1 MDICQ
6 QHYLH
11 TPQLGVGLL
20 NPLSPDFLLYDDD
33 NSFNINSKIQDE
45 CLFDDRKLFSDVE
58 FSFESSEEKSEFIEG
73 LTELALEW
81 ELQKLIQCS
90 SFPIEPMED
99 QKSQQALECL
109 DDIPWPAEECTIV
122 QSPSSITSPA
132 SSSQYDDT
140 DNTLSSVSSPS
151 TIRSSVDEEI
161 EAITIKNGTK
171 RRHSR
176 GLTTNERK
184 QRKKVQNKT
193 AAEKYR
199 VKKKS
204 EKQILSEKRQ
214 FLATSNKELKLET
227 ENLQYRIQQLKQ
239 LFFDIL
245 QVKELQPLAE

>member
-1 MDICQ
+1 MDVCQ
-6 QHYLH
+6 QHHLF
-11 TPQLGVGLL
+11 TPQIGVGLL
-20 NPLSPDFLLYDDD
+20 NPLSPDFLLYNDDD
-33 NSFNINSKIQDE
+33 NNFNSKLQDE
-45 CLFDDRKLFSDVE
+45 CLFDDRKMFSDVE
-58 FSFESSEEKSEFIEG
+58 FSFESSDEKSELIES
-73 LTELALEW
+73 LTDLAIEW
-81 ELQKLIQCS
+81 ELQKLIRS
-90 SFPIEPMED
+90 AFPIEPMED
-99 QKSQQALECL
+99 QKPQQTVEYF

-122 QSPSSITSPA
+122 QSPPSVTSA

-151 TIRSSVDEEI
+151 TIRSSVDELVQ
-161 EAITIKNGTK
+161 EAKRKNITK
-171 RRHSR
+171 RRHGR

-214 FLATSNKELKLET
+214 LLITSNKELKSET

-245 QVKELQPLAE
+245 QVKDLQPLSSE

>member
-1 MDICQ
+1 MDVFQ

-33 NSFNINSKIQDE
+33 NNFNINTKIQDE
-45 CLFDDRKLFSDVE
+45 CLFEDRKLFSDVD

-99 QKSQQALECL
+99 QKPQQALECL

-122 QSPSSITSPA
+122 QSPSSSA

-140 DNTLSSVSSPS
+140 DNTFSSVSSPS
-151 TIRSSVDEEI
+151 TIRSSVDEPI
-161 EAITIKNGTK
+161 QAITRKIGSK
-171 RRHSR
+171 RRHGR

-199 VKKKS
+199 VKKKT
-204 EKQILSEKRQ
+204 EKQILNEKRQ
-214 FLATSNKELKLET
+214 LLTTSNKDLKLET

-245 QVKELQPLAE
+245 QVKELQPSVE